1 MTIRLLLLSLCLL
14 LCTSTAQAGM
24 ILGIAPESSSALGSR
39 TAAELLTSYLS
50 RQLDDAV
57 ELRIFRNQE
66 TLLRWVS
73 RYREVDL
80 ALIPRTLYEKKQSG
94 MLIHLVDFVPHTA
107 GSGQTV
113 TTLIARR
120 GLAPDLLQRLRNL
133 VLVMDT
139 EPVGAE
145 FLSGYSIEQYPS
157 PQARISLPQ
166 PAEATLPTPQSKPV
180 EAKQPKAVKRK
191 TEAKVTDIAM
201 KSPPLPS
208 KPANRPAAA
217 TPAPPSELPPPS
229 HHRAADPAQSAGAPL
244 AKLQLVHAPES
255 EASPAEVGHISA
267 PPPVQAPQS
276 PARTEPPATPQ
287 IDSPTQPK
295 LLWIIVSVLTCG
307 LLIKLLLLARGRP
320 RSRPLKHSPQLLIQH
335 DWAELQGTPTEKARS
350 NSDSAVF
357 AHETLQAKLKEASGP
372 GQPPPSQESGPDMSL
387 GGKLTSSQVPAM
399 LQFIAA
405 SNRVG
410 TLVVR
415 SEHNEKRISFCRGK
429 IVAASSVS
437 TSNQNQTGFL
447 MNKLG
452 YLLIRQGKISEDDRD
467 RALVLCE
474 GDPDLRL
481 GEALIRLEV
490 MRREQLQKSLQD
502 QAKMVLH
509 SMIVFPEGEFQ
520 FKPEQTSVP
529 LRDSLEISVADFLKE
544 AASHQGEWRSI
555 RQLIPSLDC
564 VLQFAPEGREKI
576 NNSRMTVHQK
586 FVLSLI
592 DGQRPIR
599 EICNEAT
606 MLDYELYRFL
616 YLMVKANILQLSD

>member
-133 VLVMDT
+133 LLVMDT

-166 PAEATLPTPQSKPV
+166 PAKATLPTPQSKPV

-191 TEAKVTDIAM
+191 AEAKVTDIAV
-201 KSPPLPS
+201 KRPPLPS

-229 HHRAADPAQSAGAPL
+229 HHRDAEPALSATVPP
-244 AKLQLVHAPES
+244 AKLQPPPAPK
-255 EASPAEVGHISA
+255 AEVSSAAVGNISVNPPAPAPQA
-267 PPPVQAPQS
+267 PPP
-276 PARTEPPATPQ
+276 ATTQ
-287 IDSPTQPK
+287 VGSSTQPK

-481 GEALIRLEV
+481 GEALIRLGV

-564 VLQFAPEGREKI
+564 VLKFAPEGREKI